1 MRGWDLGRVESEKAV
16 VSSTA
21 RGEQENPRIIVRGSV
36 LLPAPRARAPRR
48 PAREP
53 AFHFRS
59 CVGVCPGGREG
70 AGARGAAR
78 GRAAGEGCRDWSL
91 PRPAAP
97 GGRCQSPGPGAVAPH
112 TPWCAD
118 TPALQGAPPPRW
130 GWGSDPRAVSPG
142 GQPRC
147 RKETFPSWPALGP
160 PALCSL
166 SGGTCT

>member
-1 MRGWDLGRVESEKAV
+1 M
-16 VSSTA
+16 SSKTH
-21 RGEQENPRIIVRGSV
+21 GGQENPKRVTWGSIILS
-36 LLPAPRARAPRR
+36 APRARAPRR

-70 AGARGAAR
+70 AGARGVAR
-78 GRAAGEGCRDWSL
+78 GRAAGEGCRGWSL

-97 GGRCQSPGPGAVAPH
+97 GGRCQSAGSVAVAPH

-118 TPALQGAPPPRW
+118 NPGAPGRTPPRW
-130 GWGSDPRAVSPG
+130 GWGSDSRAVSPG
-142 GQPRC
+142 GQQRL
-147 RKETFPSWPALGP
+147 RKETFPSWPARGP

-166 SGGTCT
+166 YGGTCT